1 MYNYD
6 MGSENMVTQEL
17 QQWEAFDNVATL
29 VFQIRVSLAWR
40 FICFLGVSLD
50 IITQHS
56 DSISS
61 GKTSCKVTS

>member
-29 VFQIRVSLAWR
+29 VFQIRVSLA
-40 FICFLGVSLD
+40 
-50 IITQHS
+50 
-56 DSISS
+56 
-61 GKTSCKVTS
+61 